1 MSYSATFTPYVGSFT
16 SPGIDTRQRGPAGS
30 NVSSER
36 HRQMYVCMH
45 ASINVCMY
53 ACLRACIWCM
63 IVCVCVCVRACGRAC
78 FACVRARVL
87 ELFNIIVNVVNC
99 HIVKPKC

>member
-63 IVCVCVCVRACGRAC
+63 IVCVCVCVRACGRAG
-78 FACVRARVL
+78 VRALRACARAYL
-87 ELFNIIVNVVNC
+87 NYLILLLML
-99 HIVKPKC
+99 